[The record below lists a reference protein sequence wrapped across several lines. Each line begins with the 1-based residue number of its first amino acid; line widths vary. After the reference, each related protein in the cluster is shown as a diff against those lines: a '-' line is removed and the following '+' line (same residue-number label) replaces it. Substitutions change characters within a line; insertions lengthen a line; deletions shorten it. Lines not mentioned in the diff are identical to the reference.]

1 MADEITVVMKGRDE
15 TLGST
20 LSGVEKDMG
29 GVANAAKSLAKET
42 DKAEDS
48 FKKTDSAGGKLA
60 GVLGNVGQIA
70 GGFVVGQA
78 ILKGPGLMMDMA
90 NSAASLELQQ
100 KKTNTVFGEATG
112 IVSKWAEENARSMG
126 LTGTQA
132 ATLATNLG
140 DLLVPMGMTRE
151 AAAEMATKTIGLAG
165 ALSEWSGGTK
175 SAAEVSDILTKAYLG
190 ETDGLK
196 SLGIAISA
204 ADIDARLLAKG
215 QKELTGEAL
224 SQAKALAIQEMVFEK
239 SSDAQTAFANG
250 AGTAARKQAELKADM
265 AAAREELAMALA
277 PAITAVTQLI
287 ATAAVPAFQLLGVG
301 IGLLGAAA
309 EKVGPAFSA
318 MQPFFAFLAEN
329 MDIIGPAIG
338 GVAAVILASMVPAA
352 LAWAAAEAVK
362 TAALLA
368 SAAAFIVANAPLIAI
383 AAGVGLLVVGIML
396 LVKHWDEIVAKVPA
410 LGVALDVVKKGFEL
424 FMGGVE
430 TAISFVKSN
439 WQLLGAIILAP
450 FLPLVIIATDM
461 FGIRSKI
468 QNGVMAA
475 LDFVRDNWK
484 LIATIISGPFAPL
497 VFLATDMF
505 GVRTAIQN
513 GVTGAISF
521 VKGGVGEIVGFITG
535 IPGAITGVVGAVT
548 TAATNLGKG
557 IVDGIASGI
566 KGVAGALSGLGT
578 DLREALRSA
587 VNSALRWLSDT
598 VKISIPGFDPPG
610 PGPSIPGFTWSFPAI
625 QFAKGGLVPGSGSS
639 DTVPAFLTP
648 GEFVLTRQQTQSLMS
663 ARAISAIS
671 GGGRAANVYHIQ
683 LNLPNYL
690 GSKTEVAREVLKE
703 LRRGGVAV

>member
-1 MADEITVVMKGRDE
+1 MADEISIVLKGRDE
-15 TLGST
+15 SLGQTLDH
-20 LSGVEKDMG
+20 VEKEMG
-29 GVANAAKSLAKET
+29 GVSTAAKSVATET
-42 DKAEDS
+42 DKAEGA
-48 FKKTDSAGGKLA
+48 FKRADSAGGKLA
-60 GVLGNVGQIA
+60 GALGNIGQIA
-70 GGFVVGQA
+70 GGFVVAQGIMKAPGFFMDAAKAAGEEEAAMLRLTKTLENYAVESGRGAGATKELLADMDKRIASGQKLAFTDDAVRDSMQFLIQATGDYDEAAKRSAAAMDLARGANIPLATATKMLGKMNAENVDTFKKLGIEMSDTATEADALAAVQKKFGGQA
-78 ILKGPGLMMDMA
+78 EAYAKSSAGQMEIFQIKMAEAKETLGGVMIPAMM
-90 NSAASLELQQ
+90 
-100 KKTNTVFGEATG
+100 
-112 IVSKWAEENARSMG
+112 I
-126 LTGTQA
+126 
-132 ATLATNLG
+132 LG
-140 DLLVPMGMTRE
+140 DILVNKVAPGV
-151 AAAEMATKTIGLAG
+151 EMVAG
-165 ALSEWSGGTK
+165 ALGP
-175 SAAEVSDILTKAYLG
+175 A
-190 ETDGLK
+190 
-196 SLGIAISA
+196 
-204 ADIDARLLAKG
+204 LLATK
-215 QKELTGEAL
+215 
-224 SQAKALAIQEMVFEK
+224 
-239 SSDAQTAFANG
+239 
-250 AGTAARKQAELKADM
+250 
-265 AAAREELAMALA
+265 
-277 PAITAVTQLI
+277 
-287 ATAAVPAFQLLGVG
+287 
-301 IGLLGAAA
+301 
-309 EKVGPAFSA
+309 
-318 MQPFFAFLAEN
+318 PFFEFLVEN
-329 MDIIGPAIG
+329 LDIIGPAIG
-338 GVAAVILASMVPAA
+338 GVAAVILASMVPAT

-362 TAALLA
+362 TSALLA

-410 LGVALDVVKKGFEL
+410 LGTALDVVKKGFEL
-424 FMGGVE
+424 FMGGVQ
-430 TAISFVKSN
+430 TAIDFVRNN
-439 WQLLGAIILAP
+439 WDSLKLIILAP
-450 FLPLVIIATDM
+450 FLPLVILATDM
-461 FGIRSKI
+461 FGVRSKI
-468 QNGVMAA
+468 QSGVTAA
-475 LDFVRDNWK
+475 IDFVRDNWK

-639 DTVPAFLTP
+639 DSVPAFLTP